1 MSLPSHAAACLCC
14 LHAWA
19 VCSLLL
25 PCASQGLLGRGTYFA
40 CERLWRQCARGRR
53 HVQVYANDLNPRSH
67 HWLAVNIKLNKARRL
82 AIPWPL
88 EAHAAVPEGPGLLL
102 LRRRCLT

>member
-1 MSLPSHAAACLCC
+1 
-14 LHAWA
+14 
-19 VCSLLL
+19 
-25 PCASQGLLGRGTYFA
+25 
-40 CERLWRQCARGRR
+40 
-53 HVQVYANDLNPRSH
+53 VQVYANDLNPRSH